1 MKNKFIDFFLKRR
14 SITAKKM
21 RSSTIKKEDLENIL
35 KSGIRVPDHGALSP
49 WKLIVFKDDAR
60 KTFGEVL
67 KNSFLKSSPSASSE
81 EIAFEKNRFMR
92 ASVVICV
99 LSCPVKHK
107 SIPVWEMQLSSAA
120 VCMNLLTSAQSM
132 GYAAQWLTEWYA
144 YDKDVLN
151 ALGIND
157 SSQKVSGFIYV
168 GEKINDPIERV
179 RPNMSNLT
187 SFWKN

>member
-1 MKNKFIDFFLKRR
+1 MKNKFIDFLLKRR

-49 WKLIVFKDDAR
+49 WKLIVFKGQAR

-67 KNSFLKSSPSASSE
+67 KNSFLKSNPRASNE

-99 LSCPVKHK
+99 LSCPVQHK
-107 SIPVWEMQLSSAA
+107 SIPAWEMQLSSAA
-120 VCMNLLTSAQSM
+120 VCMNVLTSAQSM

-168 GEKINDPIERV
+168 GEKVNDPNERV
-179 RPNMSNLT
+179 RPNMSNVT

>member
-1 MKNKFIDFFLKRR
+1 MNEIIKFLKKRR
-14 SITAKKM
+14 SVTAKKM
-21 RSSTIKKEDLENIL
+21 LPGKVTESDLNDIL
-35 KSGIRVPDHGALSP
+35 ECALRVPDHGALSP
-49 WKLIVFKDDAR
+49 WKLIVFKGEAR

-67 KNSFLKSSPSASSE
+67 KNSFLKSNPSASSE

-132 GYAAQWLTEWYA
+132 GYAAQWITEWYA

-168 GEKINDPIERV
+168 GEKINDPFI
-179 RPNMSNLT
+179 
-187 SFWKN
+187 F